1 MRSRIVVALAALAI
15 VPLGAACSA
24 GQDGT
29 AANKQ
34 EQSYEVTEPVTA
46 LVVDAQAARVVVEA
60 GDGPVTVTE
69 IHRYD
74 DQRPTTSH
82 QVDGQTLTLTQTGCE
97 NDGIGRCDVEYRVR
111 VPSATST
118 DITAAAGGVTVTNLA
133 GNVSVTT
140 QAGAIEGTGLSGD
153 QVVVTTKAGAATLE
167 FTEAPSMLRA
177 TTDLGAIELR
187 VPGDQTYAV
196 DVGTTVGASKV
207 SVQRDD
213 ASTHKI
219 EVKTQVGAVSIAPR

>member
-15 VPLGAACSA
+15 VPVAAACS
-24 GQDGT
+24 GPGGT

-46 LVVDAQAARVVVEA
+46 LVVDAQAARVIVEA
-60 GDGPVTVTE
+60 GDGPITVTE

-82 QVDGQTLTLTQTGCE
+82 QVDGQTLTLTETGCGGDD
-97 NDGIGRCDVEYRVR
+97 NVRCDVEYRVR

-133 GNVSVTT
+133 GDITVTT

-177 TTDLGAIELR
+177 TTDLGAIELK
-187 VPGDQTYAV
+187 VPGDQAYAV

-213 ASTHKI
+213 ASAHKI
-219 EVKTQVGAVSIAPR
+219 EVKTQVGAISIAPR